1 MRKIFLVSVA
11 AIIFCGISFAADFP
25 QQTNFVND
33 FTATL
38 SPEIVDSLNSKL
50 KTYETE
56 TGTEIAVA
64 IVESTDGEP
73 VEEFTTKLGNAW
85 GVGKA
90 QVDNGV
96 LLVIALSDRELFIAT
111 GSQTEGALTDL
122 ETRGIVEE
130 IIIPRLQNGDFDGA
144 TSAGV
149 EGILAG
155 IAGESFTD
163 LRTENGSGENVN
175 FFQIIFFAIFFVLP
189 WLGAV
194 LGRSKRIW
202 PGGAVGALG
211 GGAVGAILFSG
222 IWVIAGTAVGLGIL
236 GLLFDSAV
244 SRNFTNAKKSG
255 SGIAWWAGGGR
266 SGRGGFGGGGF
277 GGFGGGGFSGGGFGG
292 KW

>member
-1 MRKIFLVSVA
+1 MQKLVLVSIA
-11 AIIFCGISFAADFP
+11 FLIFCGITLAADFP

-38 SPEIVDSLNSKL
+38 SPEIVDSLNLKL

-73 VEEFTTKLGNAW
+73 IEQFTTRLGNAW

-96 LLVIALSDRELFIAT
+96 LFVVAKSDRELFIAT

-122 ETRGIVEE
+122 ETRE
-130 IIIPRLQNGDFDGA
+130 IIETIILPYFRVEDFEGGI
-144 TSAGV
+144 SAGV

-163 LRTENGSGENVN
+163 LRTENGVGENVN

-211 GGAVGAILFSG
+211 GGIGGAILFSG

-236 GLLFDSAV
+236 GLLFDAAV
-244 SRNFTNAKKSG
+244 SRNFANAKKSG

-266 SGRGGFGGGGF
+266 SGGGNFGSSGF